1 MLKPPSFREAR
12 MVLPPCVQ
20 QLRERARASAL
31 LLVLVALAVP
41 GVGRAEAPS
50 ERTPLAV
57 YALVTPPEQ
66 ARSGLIARVVLPAG
80 VGCPPLETQRRTE
93 RGLIWSAWP
102 MRERRAGVTT
112 QQAFGSLL
120 VCEAPLPERAL
131 AARIA
136 GRRLPAALP
145 PRLDTLAIFG
155 DTGCRLLGS
164 AIQACNDPAA
174 WPLAPV
180 VRALVRQRA
189 DVAIFLGDFFYR
201 ESACPDAN
209 NSQCGGSPAPPG
221 GAPFTDSGWGWVADA
236 LVPMGPLLE
245 SLPLVVLR
253 GNHELCGRGGNGY
266 FLLFDPAFGT
276 AERCAPTASGTA
288 PVVYSPTTA
297 VDLRINGSRWLRLV
311 NVDSA
316 NGNDQAIDADILVRQ
331 RPLFEQARRL
341 AAGAS
346 ETWLLTHRPVNGV
359 MSSAFLPSPPGDAT
373 TWTSLTQTAASDG
386 LLAPFQLIL
395 SSHLHIAQVV
405 QVPGQ
410 PGQIVLGNGGT
421 ELDPPAYPL
430 PPYGPLATGTGQ
442 PLQPGLKPLP
452 QATVLA
458 TWLRFGAM
466 LAEPTRRGWRFT
478 MRDQNGEPFARC
490 RLEGRQV
497 SCP

>member
-1 MLKPPSFREAR
+1 MAFPPRIPQNR
-12 MVLPPCVQ
+12 D
-20 QLRERARASAL
+20 RAQASAWL
-31 LLVLVALAVP
+31 GVLLVSLLPAPA
-41 GVGRAEAPS
+41 GAESPM

-57 YALVTPPEQ
+57 YALVTPREQ
-66 ARSGLIARVVLPAG
+66 APSGLIARVVLPAG
-80 VGCPPLETQRRTE
+80 VGCPPLETQQPTE
-93 RGLIWSAWP
+93 QGPRWSARP
-102 MRERRAGVTT
+102 MRERRAGATT
-112 QQAFGSLL
+112 RQAFGSLL

-145 PRLDTLAIFG
+145 PRIDKLAIFG
-155 DTGCRLLGS
+155 DTGCRLLGN

-180 VRALVRQRA
+180 VRALARQRA

-201 ESACPDAN
+201 ESACPSAN
-209 NSQCGGSPAPPG
+209 NSQCGGSPAPLG

-297 VDLRINGSRWLRLV
+297 VELPINGRRRLRLV

-316 NGNDQAIDADILVRQ
+316 NGNDEAIDAGILVRQ
-331 RPLFEQARRL
+331 RPLFEQAHRL
-341 AAGAS
+341 AAGAP
-346 ETWLLTHRPVNGV
+346 EAWLLTHRPVNAV
-359 MSSAFLPSPPGDAT
+359 MSSAFLPTPPGNAT
-373 TWTSLTQTAASDG
+373 PWSSLTQTAASDG
-386 LLAPFQLIL
+386 LLAPFQLRL
-395 SSHLHIAQVV
+395 SSHLHLVQAV

-430 PPYGPLATGTGQ
+430 PPYGPLATSTGQ
-442 PLQPGLKPLP
+442 PVQPGWKPLP
-452 QATVLA
+452 QATVLT
-458 TWLRFGAM
+458 TWLRFGGM
-466 LAEPTRRGWRFT
+466 IAEPTSRGWRFT
-478 MRDQNGEPFARC
+478 MQDQNGEPFALC